1 MNLTFHNLCKKQKLP
16 IGSKELLG
24 LNLKFC
30 IASKTLPNDINKTII
45 EMAKSIRTKH
55 YLVET
60 GTDNN
65 STYIKQ
71 IYKKNPTWNPPPAS
85 LLIKDKITEFEKALK
100 HRQKNISIKNKYKKM
115 TNLNP

>member
-1 MNLTFHNLCKKQKLP
+1 MKQNFDNALNNPNSSLFTQPINLTFHNLCKQQRLP

-30 IASKTLPNDINKTII
+30 FATKPLPKEIKRTVI
-45 EMAKSIRTKH
+45 EMAKSIRTQQ

-60 GTDNN
+60 GIDNN

-71 IYKKNPTWNPPPAS
+71 IYKKNPTWNPPPLHS
-85 LLIKDKITEFEKALK
+85 
-100 HRQKNISIKNKYKKM
+100 
-115 TNLNP
+115 